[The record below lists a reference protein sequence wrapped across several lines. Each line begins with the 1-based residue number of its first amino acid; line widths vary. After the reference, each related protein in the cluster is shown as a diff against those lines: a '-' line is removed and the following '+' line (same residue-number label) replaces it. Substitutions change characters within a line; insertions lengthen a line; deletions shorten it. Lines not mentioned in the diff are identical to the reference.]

1 MFWFK
6 QCPRCSGDLVVEN
19 DQYGTFISCMQCG
32 MSKDVPSAQ
41 IHPSQINLEPVPA
54 PAAPRS
60 ESGVRRR
67 MSHGGRH
74 SYRGENRLAAQSL
87 AT

>member
-19 DQYGTFISCMQCG
+19 DRYGIFVSCLQCG
-32 MSKDVPSAQ
+32 RCKDVASAE
-41 IHPSQINLEPVPA
+41 IDPSQISFEPVPA
-54 PAAPRS
+54 PEAPQP
-60 ESGVRRR
+60 ESGISRR

-74 SYRGENRLAAQSL
+74 IYRGLSEPAIR
-87 AT
+87 